1 MREPARPEVFPD
13 HLRSLLLPVP
23 ETSYEALFLLGLFP
37 EGSRRTE
44 ESREYGLHD
53 RIIGVECP
61 SPVDADPLRA
71 DRFPLF
77 GG

>member
-37 EGSRRTE
+37 E
-44 ESREYGLHD
+44 ESREASRNGDMGLHG
-53 RIIGVECP
+53 RIVGVERP
-61 SPVDADPLRA
+61 SPVDTDPLRA